1 MFSNS
6 VFHHLLNGKRELLA
20 SCFMLCCL
28 IFTGCGGQTD
38 DGPTRYQLQ
47 GTVSY
52 DGKPVPKGEVSFR
65 PDSQA
70 GNKGPGGFAAIEQGK
85 FQVDASKGVVGGP
98 YIFTFTGFDGI
109 PIPAS
114 DVGEPSQ
121 DGKPL
126 FTEVEIKKDLP
137 QSESTLDFEIPAN
150 KKK

>member
-1 MFSNS
+1 M
-6 VFHHLLNGKRELLA
+6 
-20 SCFMLCCL
+20 
-28 IFTGCGGQTD
+28 
-38 DGPTRYQLQ
+38 
-47 GTVSY
+47 
-52 DGKPVPKGEVSFR
+52 
-65 PDSQA
+65 
-70 GNKGPGGFAAIEQGK
+70 
-85 FQVDASKGVVGGP
+85 GGP